1 MARGVNRV
9 TLVGNLGQ
17 DPEVRYSQSGAA
29 ITTVSVA
36 TSESWK
42 DKDGELQERTEWHR
56 VKFFGRLA
64 EVAGEYLKKGARV
77 YIEGSLRY
85 GSYEKEGVTHYTT
98 DIVAQE
104 MLMLDGARGESG
116 EGPAQ
121 RGGGG
126 GGRSSGGG
134 QRGGGRS
141 GGDYGSRAGGQR
153 EPAARDPAP
162 PRNDD
167 PFPDDDIPF

>member
-1 MARGVNRV
+1 MRGVNKV
-9 TLVGNLGQ
+9 TLVGNLGD
-17 DPEVRYSQSGAA
+17 DPTVRYTQAGAA
-29 ITTVSVA
+29 VTTISLA

-42 DKDGELQERTEWHR
+42 DKEGELQERTSWHR
-56 VKFFGRLA
+56 VQFFGRLA

-104 MLMLDGARGESG
+104 MLMLDGARGDSG

-121 RGGGG
+121 RGG

-134 QRGGGRS
+134 QRGGGGR
-141 GGDYGSRAGGQR
+141 GGDYGSRSSPSR
-153 EPAARDPAP
+153 EPVPEAQRNGAP
-162 PRNDD
+162 SDD